1 MTGIKR
7 ITIKDV
13 ALASNV
19 SIATVSRV
27 LNGDPNV
34 NVQIKENVLEAID
47 RLGYIPNV
55 SARSLKLHTSG
66 TIGFITSDI
75 SNGYHIAMARAME
88 DVIKK
93 EDYNLIVCSTE
104 NKKEDEFNYLKL
116 LLSKN
121 VDALVIN
128 TSGFND
134 DYILKLNKQIPMVLL
149 NRRLNSPGFHGDFVD
164 CNNEL
169 GMFLLT
175 KELIFQG
182 HRDIL
187 IIEGAR
193 NLSNSKERFEGFYKA
208 MYQVGID
215 VKQDY
220 SYRYEGDYSLESGYQ
235 AIDYM
240 LQMEKRPTAILSCNN
255 MMTIGALLA
264 LKANHINVPLDVSIA
279 GFNGIEHL
287 DLMTVRPLVADF
299 DAYSIGR
306 AAGKAILER
315 IKDNKIENREYIFSP
330 ELIQGNSLGAPSKN
344 LNLLS

>member
-1 MTGIKR
+1 MTGTKK

-13 ALASNV
+13 ALASEV

-27 LNGDPNV
+27 LNEDPKV
-34 NVQIKENVLEAID
+34 NAQIKQKVLETVEQ
-47 RLGYIPNV
+47 LGYIPNV
-55 SARSLKLHTSG
+55 SARGLKLHTSG

-75 SNGYHIAMARAME
+75 SNGYHVAMARAME

-93 EDYNLIVCSTE
+93 EEYNLIVCSTE
-104 NKKEDEFNYLKL
+104 NKKEDELNYLRL

-149 NRRLNSPGFHGDFVD
+149 NRRLNTPGFQGDFVD

-169 GMFLLT
+169 GMFLLA
-175 KELIFQG
+175 KELIDLG
-182 HRDIL
+182 HRDIF
-187 IIEGAR
+187 IIEGGR

-208 MYQVGID
+208 MLQVGID

-220 SYRYEGDYSLESGYQ
+220 PFRYEGDYSLESGYH
-235 AIDYM
+235 AMEYM
-240 LQMEKRPTAILSCNN
+240 LLMEKRPTAIISCNN

-264 LKANHINVPLDVSIA
+264 LKANRINVPVDISIA
-279 GFNGIEHL
+279 GFNGIEHIE
-287 DLMTVRPLVADF
+287 LMTVRPLIADF
-299 DAYSIGR
+299 DAYAIGQ

-315 IKDNKIENREYIFSP
+315 IKEKSIENREFIFSP
-330 ELIQGNSLGAPSKN
+330 KLIPGNALGAPSKN
-344 LNLLS
+344 LNLL